1 MVASVDLLGTPII
14 VTISTGITF
23 LTALSITAMTTDQ
36 HLRVKGNLL
45 HGQPSL
51 GVKIESAVNILL
63 YLAQGLSVALQR
75 GASWSVINAFSGAA
89 VPERA

>member
-1 MVASVDLLGTPII
+1 MVASVGLLGSLII

-36 HLRVKGNLL
+36 HLRVKGDLL

-51 GVKIESAVNILL
+51 GIKIEIAVDILL
-63 YLAQGLSVALQR
+63 YL
-75 GASWSVINAFSGAA
+75 SGALTGGF
-89 VPERA
+89 VKRHQCIFRCCGP

>member
-1 MVASVDLLGTPII
+1 MVASVGLLGSLII

-51 GVKIESAVNILL
+51 GIEIGSAVDILL
-63 YLAQGLSVALQR
+63 YLAGALTGGFVKRHQCIFR
-75 GASWSVINAFSGAA
+75 CCG
-89 VPERA
+89 P